1 MPRSRAP
8 LAAAGALALAAAV
21 AAGVWAVKRGEGATP
36 APAEAPTATPTATPT
51 PIATPTPAPTPAV
64 TSPDESYRKAFES
77 AERKA
82 QSANFLGAVSDYR
95 KALLF
100 RETSEALA
108 GLGRAL
114 FDASQPGPAL
124 DALKRA
130 VQIDPNNAE
139 AWVTLGE
146 VYLLDD
152 RTREARAAY
161 ERYLELR
168 PDGRFAADVRAVLAR
183 MR

>member
-1 MPRSRAP
+1 V
-8 LAAAGALALAAAV
+8 AV
-21 AAGVWAVKRGEGATP
+21 AAGAGVWVTRRGSGAGTAAGTGAAARTEVAP
-36 APAEAPTATPTATPT
+36 APAAAPAAP
-51 PIATPTPAPTPAV
+51 PA
-64 TSPDESYRKAFES
+64 SPEEESYRKAFES

-82 QSANFLGAVSDYR
+82 QSANFLAAVSDYR

-100 RETSEALA
+100 KETSEAQA

-130 VQIDPNNAE
+130 VQLDPNNAE